1 MCGIVGYIGPKP
13 PVPIILNGLRRLE
26 YRGYDSAGIAVAGGP
41 QGLEL
46 RRAPGKLC
54 NLEAVIAASPISG
67 TFGIGHTRWAT
78 HGRPTEENAHPH
90 RDGSGTLVVVH
101 NGIVENYLALK
112 AELIAKG
119 HKFVSETDTEII
131 AHLIENE
138 LNLAAEDEEEV
149 TIENELSLA
158 AAASSKNGV
167 IQSGARSAKSK
178 DLRFDAASAP
188 ESNTSEAVL
197 TLPRR
202 KPALPLEEA
211 VRRAVKRL
219 TGAFAIG
226 VLSANEPNKLVAAR
240 FGPPVVLGLGDGEF
254 FLASD
259 VPGIL
264 HHTRDIHFLADGELA
279 ILTPSGI
286 ALTDFDGAPIP
297 LRIQRIAWDPIQA
310 EKSGYKHFML
320 KEINEQPRAV
330 RDTILGR
337 VSADTGRV
345 FLSEMQL
352 SDAELRA
359 ASQITIAACG
369 TSWHAG
375 LAGKFMIERLAR
387 LRTEVDY
394 ASEYRYRSPIAD
406 PASIGLL
413 ITQSGETADTIAAQR
428 ELHAL
433 GSRTIA
439 ICNVVGAAV
448 SREAQGTITTNAGPE
463 IGVASTKA
471 FTAQLTALFLL
482 ALHMAQLRSTVT
494 DAESI
499 QLVAELNKIPGKL
512 EEVLRSVDDQ
522 CSRLARAFH
531 TSNDFLFLG
540 RGIHYPIALE
550 GALKLKEISYI
561 HAEGY
566 PAGEMK
572 HGPNAL
578 IDETLPVVVI
588 ATQDPSDPASVL
600 KYEKTLSNIQEV
612 TARSGRV
619 IAIAI
624 EGDRQIAQLVEHTI
638 HIPPAPELLLPI
650 LEVVPLQLL
659 AYHIAVRRG
668 CDVDQPRN
676 LAKSVTVE

>member
-1 MCGIVGYIGPKP
+1 MCGIVGYIGSKP
-13 PVPIILNGLRRLE
+13 PVPIIIEGLRRLE

-41 QGLEL
+41 LQANGSSLVL
-46 RRAPGKLC
+46 RRAPGKLK
-54 NLEAVIAASPISG
+54 NLEAVIAERPIVG
-67 TFGIGHTRWAT
+67 TYGIGHTRWAT

-90 RDGSGTLVVVH
+90 RDGTGTLVVVH

-112 AELIAKG
+112 SALIAKG
-119 HKFVSETDTEII
+119 HTFVSETDTEII
-131 AHLIENE
+131 AHLIQDE
-138 LNLAAEDEEEV
+138 LELASTTPHKHETVEEA
-149 TIENELSLA
+149 TNA
-158 AAASSKNGV
+158 
-167 IQSGARSAKSK
+167 
-178 DLRFDAASAP
+178 
-188 ESNTSEAVL
+188 EAVL
-197 TLPRR
+197 GDET
-202 KPALPLEEA
+202 KPSLPLEEA
-211 VRRAVKRL
+211 VRRAVKRV

-226 VLSANEPNKLVAAR
+226 VMSAHEPDKLVAAR
-240 FGPPVVLGLGDGEF
+240 MGPPAVIGIGEGEYF
-254 FLASD
+254 VASD

-264 HHTRDIHFLADGELA
+264 HHTRNIHFLQDGEVA
-279 ILTPSGI
+279 VLTPSGVTI
-286 ALTDFDGAPIP
+286 SDFQGAALP
-297 LRIQRIAWDPIQA
+297 LKVVRIAWDPIQA
-310 EKSGYKHFML
+310 EKAGYKHFML
-320 KEINEQPRAV
+320 KEINEQPRAI
-330 RDTILGR
+330 RDTTLGR
-337 VSADTGRV
+337 VSLETGKV
-345 FLSEMQL
+345 FLAEMQV
-352 SDAELRA
+352 SEQEFRD

-387 LRTEVDY
+387 LPVDVDY
-394 ASEYRYRSPIAD
+394 ASEYRYRDPIAD
-406 PASIGLL
+406 AKGIGLL

-428 ELHAL
+428 ELIAK
-433 GSRTIA
+433 GSKTLA

-448 SREAQGTITTNAGPE
+448 TREAQGTITTNAGPE

-471 FTAQLTALFLL
+471 FTAQLTALFLFAMYL
-482 ALHMAQLRSTVT
+482 AQVRGTITEEQSRQLVDELSKVPGKVEEILRS
-494 DAESI
+494 I
-499 QLVAELNKIPGKL
+499 
-512 EEVLRSVDDQ
+512 DDQ
-522 CSRLARAFH
+522 CCQLAKSFSTAR
-531 TSNDFLFLG
+531 DFLFLG

-578 IDETLPVVVI
+578 IDETLPVVCI
-588 ATQDPSDPASVL
+588 ATKDPNDPSSVL

-619 IAIAI
+619 IAVAIA
-624 EGDRQIAQLVEHTI
+624 GDDQIGQLVEHVI
-638 HIPPAPELLLPI
+638 HIPQAPELLLPI

>member
-1 MCGIVGYIGPKP
+1 MCGIIGYIGPKP
-13 PVPIILNGLRRLE
+13 PVPIILDGLRRLE

-119 HKFVSETDTEII
+119 HHFVSETDTEII

-158 AAASSKNGV
+158 ASAA
-167 IQSGARSAKSK
+167 
-178 DLRFDAASAP
+178 DANP
-188 ESNTSEAVL
+188 SEAVL

-202 KPALPLEEA
+202 KPAIPLEEA

-240 FGPPVVLGLGDGEF
+240 FGPPAVLGIGEGEF

-264 HHTRDIHFLADGELA
+264 HHTRNIHFLADGELA

-297 LRIQRIAWDPIQA
+297 LKIQRIAWDPIQA

-345 FLSEMQL
+345 FLAEMQL
-352 SDAELRA
+352 SDDDLRA
-359 ASQITIAACG
+359 CTQITIAACG

-482 ALHMAQLRSTVT
+482 ALHLAQVRGTVT
-494 DAESI
+494 DAQSLA
-499 QLVAELNKIPGKL
+499 LVDELSKIPGKL
-512 EEVLRSVDDQ
+512 EEVLRSVDAQ
-522 CSRLARAFH
+522 CEQLARVFH
-531 TSNDFLFLG
+531 ASNDFLFLG

-578 IDETLPVVVI
+578 IDETLPVVCI
-588 ATQDPSDPASVL
+588 ATKDPADPTSVL

-624 EGDRQIAQLVEHTI
+624 EGDRQIASQVEHTI
-638 HIPPAPELLLPI
+638 YIPPAPELLLPI

>member
-1 MCGIVGYIGPKP
+1 MCGIIGYIGPKP
-13 PVPIILNGLRRLE
+13 PVPIILDGLRRLE

-119 HKFVSETDTEII
+119 HRFVSETDTEII

-138 LNLAAEDEEEV
+138 LNLAA
-149 TIENELSLA
+149 
-158 AAASSKNGV
+158 AASKNAPSTESV
-167 IQSGARSAKSK
+167 ILSAAK
-178 DLRFDAASAP
+178 DPDAARTTSTARTLPPQNSDSP

-197 TLPRR
+197 TLSNK
-202 KPALPLEEA
+202 KPAIPLEEA

-240 FGPPVVLGLGDGEF
+240 FGPPAVLGIGEGEY

-264 HHTRDIHFLADGELA
+264 HHTRNIHFLADGELA

-286 ALTDFDGAPIP
+286 TLTDFDGAPLP
-297 LRIQRIAWDPIQA
+297 LKIQRISWDPIQA

-320 KEINEQPRAV
+320 KEINEQPTAV

-345 FLSEMQL
+345 FLAEMKL
-352 SDAELRA
+352 SDADLRA
-359 ASQITIAACG
+359 CTQITIAACG

-482 ALHMAQLRSTVT
+482 ALHMAQLRGTVT

-512 EEVLRSVDDQ
+512 EEVLRSVDAQ
-522 CSRLARAFH
+522 CALLAKSFYS
-531 TSNDFLFLG
+531 SNDFLFLG

-578 IDETLPVVVI
+578 IDETLPVVCI
-588 ATQDPSDPASVL
+588 ATKDPADPTSVL

-619 IAIAI
+619 IAIAV
-624 EGDRQIAQLVEHTI
+624 EGDRQIASQVEHTI
-638 HIPPAPELLLPI
+638 YIPPAPELLLPI